1 MEKLVVTESLAGKF
15 GPQIKDVAGSFYS
28 FSKFYKGPTVFVP
41 GTVLEVDVYTTGKG
55 GKYLNKA
62 TILTELPSQAEKEPA
77 KEPKKAPS
85 KPVEAPKA
93 VKTSEAMTKA
103 EWSAKDRSQ
112 LIGGLS
118 HDSAAIAS
126 VLVNVNSLDAKGALA
141 VYKELLEGMLLIREQ
156 VK

>member
-15 GPQIKDVAGSFYS
+15 GPQIKDVAGNFFS
-28 FSKFYKGPTVFVP
+28 FSKFYKGPTVFEP
-41 GTVLEVDVYTTGKG
+41 GTVLSVDVYTTGKG

-62 TILTELPSQAEKEPA
+62 DVLSETAPTTPKAV
-77 KEPKKAPS
+77 KKAPS
-85 KPVEAPKA
+85 KSVEA
-93 VKTSEAMTKA
+93 VKTPKASEAMTKA
-103 EWSAKDRSQ
+103 DWGAKDRSQ

-118 HDSAAIAS
+118 HDAAALAA
-126 VLVNVNSLDAKGALA
+126 VMANVNSLDAKGSLV